1 MIKNRNKIILF
12 LVIICLLVG
21 SFLLI
26 NNKDI
31 KVKSVSSK
39 SKKYEISYN
48 NGFEKTSWCDRYY
61 SGVGTKVFS
70 ASEVSEGFPMY
81 VNNGCATT
89 LEDYVKNNSSS
100 KNDACNTT
108 YNYLNSKTWRSE
120 ADISSYN
127 NVCDGDLSVNLNG
140 ATCDEVKDL
149 LEESYIEYAWYY
161 DTFKNECKEEAKSID
176 INELKKGSYTSDDS
190 CESRKYNDG
199 FTGVLKS
206 GESPKNYGG
215 LSSDV
220 NSCSYTLVYV
230 DGYAT
235 TYDDWVDKIKDR
247 ENKDD
252 LINSYKQIKKD
263 WCQDERKK
271 AEGKN
276 DAKWYDWLNSE
287 CNGVDGYEILTLVD
301 KVKILF
307 DASNGYGIECKN
319 DTQYYSDSVCVKYI
333 NKDDTS
339 NYTLQK
345 TNLPD
350 TSNLKSLG
358 TQYQFKGWKLE
369 GETDD
374 KCSET
379 VNFTSDGNDKRFV
392 PCYSVTKEDDEEKYT
407 IYSTCGSNKSASATF
422 KTQNSTGKDDVSNKA
437 VVENSVITTHT
448 YRSENNDFTSGTVT
462 HRSKSFKINQF
473 CSLRCT
479 EEFKFYYPT
488 TFETVKSGTYFN
500 LLSYPEIRS
509 SFTCVEEFSKDDL
522 DNAYENQKK
531 NEIKA
536 YVNWKNSKL
545 IDDSTPSGGC
555 DDEGNNCRYSVGIN
569 SLQYNDGIITYAS
582 RNETGTTPDSAK
594 SNLRYSI
601 LGNSTTSTGKFDE
614 LYTKEKGK
622 TNNLV
627 NAVNIC
633 SNVLRED
640 TSKFYDINKAEMF
653 FYYESYD
660 VSNNNEEIDG
670 IKYEKDKLNNN
681 NVYTKDVLVT
691 DDDNAY
697 NVDFKE
703 TDKYYF
709 QYGDVSRD
717 KNGVDGLGEVKV
729 PSATLF
735 KRVVSRNIIYS
746 HSANHSEYYADIL
759 TGKISTSSND
769 NSMYLG
775 YVYPVRLNL
784 SGNKNVYFKI
794 NANTNL
800 GWGASMIL
808 KDSSNLYKCDYDIA
822 NDIVIKDSKSEDNE
836 DKYKKNF
843 YIRSVSTSDVD
854 PNNRLGTGKFGT
866 NWDNDKGRSLIDIIE
881 TRSKNNNTYNPSNL
895 EYSFTLNANTI
906 DAIKAYNKDK
916 EYTNDTFKCDDNG
929 LCTSTFINNLSGDN
943 PNVEGT
949 VVKNVNAKV
958 DRKWKYF
965 IGKKWYYN
973 TKGLLSGKTWY
984 KYEGSSNSTV
994 IPENLSACE
1003 DKKNDGFKKYY
1014 DCIYRNINEGVLP

>member
-48 NGFEKTSWCDRYY
+48 EGFEKTSWCDRYY

-70 ASEVSEGFPMY
+70 ASEVNEGFPMY

-89 LEDYVKNNSSS
+89 LEDYVKNNSNS
-100 KNDACNTT
+100 KSDACNTT

-140 ATCDEVKDL
+140 ATCDEVKNL
-149 LEESYIEYAWYY
+149 LKASYIEYAWYY

-176 INELKKGSYTSDDS
+176 INELKKGSYTSNDS

-369 GETDD
+369 GKNDSS
-374 KCSET
+374 CSET
-379 VNFTSDGNDKRFV
+379 VNFTADGNDKKFV
-392 PCYSVTKEDDEEKYT
+392 PCYSVTKEDDEQKYT
-407 IYSTCGSNKSASATF
+407 IYNTCGSNKSTSATF
-422 KTQNSTGKDDVSNKA
+422 KIQGNGTGKDDVSNKA

-448 YRSENNDFTSGTVT
+448 YKSENYDFTSGNVT
-462 HRSKSFKINQF
+462 YGNKSFKINQF
-473 CSLRCT
+473 CSLGCT

-500 LLSYPEIRS
+500 LLSYPEIKS
-509 SFTCVEEFSKDDL
+509 SFTCVEEFKKADL

-536 YVNWKNSKL
+536 YVNWQNSML

-555 DDEGNNCRYSVGIN
+555 DDEGNNCRYFVGIN
-569 SLQYNDGIITYAS
+569 ALQYNEGNITYAS

-601 LGNSTTSTGKFDE
+601 LGNSTTPTNKYKGVYDS
-614 LYTKEKGK
+614 EKGN
-622 TNNLV
+622 TYNLV
-627 NAVNIC
+627 EAVKVC
-633 SNVLRED
+633 SEVLRKD
-640 TSKFYDINKAEMF
+640 TTDTNTFYNIDNAEIS

-660 VSNNNEEIDG
+660 TSNNDENINGTD
-670 IKYEKDKLNNN
+670 YEKDTLNGSK
-681 NVYTKDVLVT
+681 VYTNDVLVT
-691 DDDNAY
+691 NDDDANKVTF
-697 NVDFKE
+697 VDTEYK
-703 TDKYYF
+703 
-709 QYGDVSRD
+709 VSYDNNKINR
-717 KNGVDGLGEVKV
+717 NLGSIEV
-729 PSATLF
+729 PTATLF
-735 KRVVSRNIIYS
+735 KRVVNRNIIYS
-746 HSANHSEYYADIL
+746 HSTSHKEYYADIL
-759 TGKISTSSND
+759 TGKISTSSNND

-800 GWGASMIL
+800 GWGASEVL

-822 NDIVIKDSKSEDNE
+822 NDIVIKDSKSE

-866 NWDNDKGRSLIDIIE
+866 NWDNDKGTKLIDIIQNK
-881 TRSKNNNTYNPSNL
+881 SKNNNTYNPSNL

-906 DAIKAYNKDK
+906 DAIKAYNYSQKNNGNYLAGK
-916 EYTNDTFKCDDNG
+916 LKCNNFNG
-929 LCTSTFINNLSGDN
+929 ECKSKFIEDLLNNKID
-943 PNVEGT
+943 GT
-949 VVKNVNAKV
+949 IVNNVNAKV
-958 DRKWKYF
+958 NRKWKYF
-965 IGKKWYYN
+965 IGGEWYYN
-973 TKGLLSGKTWY
+973 TKGLLSITSWK
-984 KYEGSSNSTV
+984 KYNDNSTV
-994 IPENLSACE
+994 NSNILNNCNCY
-1003 DKKNDGFKKYY
+1003 DNGNDDAKTCY

>member
-12 LVIICLLVG
+12 LVVICLLVG
-21 SFLLI
+21 SFILI

-89 LEDYVKNNSSS
+89 LENYVENNQSS
-100 KNDACNTT
+100 KSDACNAT
-108 YNYLNSKTWRSE
+108 YNYLNNKTWRSE
-120 ADISSYN
+120 ADVSSYN
-127 NVCDGDLSVNLNG
+127 NVCDGDLSVSLNG

-149 LEESYIEYAWYY
+149 LEERYIEYAWYY

-176 INELKKGSYTSDDS
+176 INELKKGSYTSSDS

-206 GESPKNYGG
+206 GDSPKNHGG
-215 LSSDV
+215 SSSDV

-235 TYDDWVDKIKDR
+235 TYDDWVDKIQDR
-247 ENKDD
+247 ENKDY
-252 LINSYKQIKKD
+252 LMNSYNNIKKG
-263 WCQDERKK
+263 WCQEERTK

-287 CNGVDGYEILTLVD
+287 CDGVDGYESLTLVD

-333 NKDDTS
+333 NKDDI
-339 NYTLQK
+339 NKYTLQK

-369 GETDD
+369 GENDSS
-374 KCSET
+374 CSET
-379 VNFTSDGNDKRFV
+379 VNFTADGNDKKFV
-392 PCYSVTKEDDEEKYT
+392 PCYSVTEEVDVQKYT
-407 IYSTCGSNKSASATF
+407 IYNTCGSNKSASATF
-422 KTQNSTGKDDVSNKA
+422 KTKNSTGKDDVSNKA

-448 YRSENNDFTSGTVT
+448 YKSENYDFTSGNVT
-462 HRSKSFKINQF
+462 YGNKSFKINQF

-509 SFTCVEEFSKDDL
+509 SFTCVEEFEKADL

-536 YVNWKNSKL
+536 YVNWQNSML
-545 IDDSTPSGGC
+545 IDNSTPSGGC
-555 DDEGNNCRYSVGIN
+555 DDEGNCRYSVGIN
-569 SLQYNDGIITYAS
+569 ALQYNDGNITYAS
-582 RNETGTTPDSAK
+582 KNETGTTLDSAK

-601 LGNSTTSTGKFDE
+601 LGNSTTSTDE
-614 LYTKEKGK
+614 FNGVYNSEKGK

-627 NAVNIC
+627 EAVKVC
-633 SNVLRED
+633 SEVLRKD
-640 TSKFYDINKAEMF
+640 TTNKFYDISNAEIS

-660 VSNNNEEIDG
+660 TSNNDENINGTD
-670 IKYEKDKLNNN
+670 YEKDTLNGSK
-681 NVYTKDVLVT
+681 VYTNDVLVT
-691 DDDNAY
+691 NDDNAN
-697 NVDFKE
+697 NVTFVGTEYK
-703 TDKYYF
+703 
-709 QYGDVSRD
+709 VSYDNNKINR
-717 KNGVDGLGEVKV
+717 NLGSIEV
-729 PSATLF
+729 PTATSF
-735 KRVVSRNIIYS
+735 KRVVNRNIIYS
-746 HSANHSEYYADIL
+746 HSTSHKEYYADIL
-759 TGKISTSSND
+759 TGKISTSSNND

-800 GWGASMIL
+800 EWGASKVL
-808 KDSSNLYKCDYDIA
+808 TDGSNLYKCDYDIA
-822 NDIVIKDSKSEDNE
+822 NDIVIKDSKSE

-866 NWDNDKGRSLIDIIE
+866 NWDNDKGERLIDIIE
-881 TRSKNNNTYNPSNL
+881 SRSKKNNTYNPSNL

-906 DAIKAYNKDK
+906 DAIKAYNYSQKNNGNYLAG
-916 EYTNDTFKCDDNG
+916 ELKCNNFNG
-929 LCTSTFINNLSGDN
+929 ECKSQFIEDLLNNKI
-943 PNVEGT
+943 VGT
-949 VVKNVNAKV
+949 IVNNVNAKV
-958 DRKWKYF
+958 NRKWKYF
-965 IGKKWYYN
+965 IGGEWYYN
-973 TKGLLSGKTWY
+973 TKGLLSNTSWK
-984 KYEGSSNSTV
+984 KYNDNSTV
-994 IPENLSACE
+994 NSNILNNCNCNGNDDAKAC
-1003 DKKNDGFKKYY
+1003 Y

>member
-31 KVKSVSSK
+31 KVKSFSSK

-48 NGFEKTSWCDRYY
+48 EGFEKTSWCDRYY
-61 SGVGTKVFS
+61 SGVSTKVFS

-100 KNDACNTT
+100 KSDACNIT
-108 YNYLNSKTWRSE
+108 YNYLNSKSWRSE

-127 NVCDGDLSVNLNG
+127 NMCDGDLSVNLNG
-140 ATCDEVKDL
+140 ATCDEVKNL
-149 LEESYIEYAWYY
+149 LKTSYIEYAWYY

-176 INELKKGSYTSDDS
+176 INELKKGSYTSSDS

-206 GESPKNYGG
+206 GDSPKNHGG
-215 LSSDV
+215 SSSDV

-252 LINSYKQIKKD
+252 LINSYNNIKKE
-263 WCQDERKK
+263 WCQKERTK

-407 IYSTCGSNKSASATF
+407 IYSTCGSNKSTSATF

-448 YRSENNDFTSGTVT
+448 YSSENKDFTSGTVM
-462 HRSKSFKINQF
+462 HGNKSFKINQF

-509 SFTCVEEFSKDDL
+509 SFTCVEKFSKDDL

-601 LGNSTTSTGKFDE
+601 LGNSTTPTNKYKGVYDR
-614 LYTKEKGK
+614 EKGN
-622 TNNLV
+622 TYNLV
-627 NAVNIC
+627 EAVKVC
-633 SNVLRED
+633 SEVLRKD
-640 TSKFYDINKAEMF
+640 TTDTFYNIDNAEIS

-660 VSNNNEEIDG
+660 TSNNDENINGTD
-670 IKYEKDKLNNN
+670 YEKDTLNGSK
-681 NVYTKDVLVT
+681 VYTNDVLVT
-691 DDDNAY
+691 NDDDANKVTF
-697 NVDFKE
+697 VDTEYK
-703 TDKYYF
+703 
-709 QYGDVSRD
+709 VSYDNNKINR
-717 KNGVDGLGEVKV
+717 NLGSIEV
-729 PSATLF
+729 PTATLF
-735 KRVVSRNIIYS
+735 KRVVNRNIIYS
-746 HSANHSEYYADIL
+746 HSTSHKEYYADIL
-759 TGKISTSSND
+759 TGKISTSSNND

-800 GWGASMIL
+800 GWGASKVL
-808 KDSSNLYKCDYDIA
+808 TDGSNLYKCDYDIA